1 MRAALARLAIVKVPI
16 GRYNRRNPERRRPFR
31 PLTFRWARKAAG
43 EVRPFR
49 TLRPHCLPPGLPDE
63 RFMSQTEAETKLS
76 PVEGIKETSNYLRGS
91 IAEELAQPTA
101 SFNKPTTQLIKFHG
115 SYQQDD
121 RENRESVE
129 GKKSAKDYIFMV
141 RCRMPGG
148 RLTSKQLVSLFEIGE
163 ELANSTI
170 RLTTRQGVQFHGVR
184 KAGLRPT
191 IRRINAIALSTKNAC
206 GDVCR
211 NVMATPVPIKKPYYD
226 EVQRLADAI
235 ADRFAAKSRG
245 YYEIWL
251 RDPDGAAPDQLVGGT
266 AEDDFEPIYG
276 KTYLPRKFKIVVGF
290 AFDNSVDLYAHEV
303 GLMAILRDEKIVGYN
318 VIVGGSFGVT
328 PANKKTFPAVGKR
341 MCFVTPDQVLDVV
354 EAIVK
359 VQRDFGN
366 REDRKL
372 ARMKYL
378 IANWGLERFRSKV
391 EEYYGAP
398 LADLVPDDV
407 HGHDDG
413 MGWREQ
419 GDGRYFYGLNVE
431 NGRLYDDEKIQWK
444 AAIREICGKYDC
456 DVRVT
461 PHQSL
466 IFCDLPLEAREVIY
480 EILDRHHVPRTESIS
495 TVRRWSMACVALPT
509 CGLAITESERIL
521 PGIID
526 ELEPKLAEL
535 DLEDEIFTVRATGCP
550 NGCARPYNC
559 DVGIVGKAKDRY
571 TLFLGGRVLGDRLN
585 FIYKDLVPRA
595 TLVDEIGYVLAYF
608 KEAREESESFGEFC
622 ARKGKE
628 DLLAWTA
635 AKFPAGDGKA

>member
-1 MRAALARLAIVKVPI
+1 
-16 GRYNRRNPERRRPFR
+16 
-31 PLTFRWARKAAG
+31 
-43 EVRPFR
+43 
-49 TLRPHCLPPGLPDE
+49 
-63 RFMSQTEAETKLS
+63 MSQAESETKLS
-76 PVEGIKETSNYLRGS
+76 PVEGIKETSHHLRGT
-91 IAEELAQPTA
+91 IAEELNQPTDA
-101 SFNKPTTQLIKFHG
+101 FAKPTTQLIKFHG

-121 RENRESVE
+121 RENRGHSAE
-129 GKKSAKDYIFMV
+129 GKKSTKDYIFMV

-148 RLTSKQLVSLFEIGE
+148 RLTSEQLVGLLEIGE

-170 RLTTRQGVQFHGVR
+170 RLTTRQGVQFHGVK

-191 IRRINAIALSTKNAC
+191 IRRINEIALSTKNAC

-211 NVMATPVPIKKPYYD
+211 NVMATPVPIKKPYYE
-226 EVQRLADAI
+226 EVQRLADSL
-235 ADRFAAKSRG
+235 ADRFAAKSNG

-251 RDPDGAAPDQLVGGT
+251 RDPDGAAPDLLVGGT
-266 AEDDFEPIYG
+266 AEDEVEPIYG
-276 KTYLPRKFKIVVGF
+276 EVYLPRKFKIVIGF
-290 AFDNSVDLYAHEV
+290 PFDNSVDMYAHEI
-303 GLMAILRDEKIVGYN
+303 GLMAIVEDEKIIGYN

-341 MCFVTPDQVLDVV
+341 MCFVTPDQVEDVC

-391 EEYYGAP
+391 EEYYGAA
-398 LADLVPDDV
+398 LADLHPEDV

-419 GDGRYFYGLNVE
+419 GDGKFFYGLNVE
-431 NGRLYDDEKIQWK
+431 NGRLYDDEKIRWK
-444 AAIREICGKYDC
+444 AAIREICGKFDC
-456 DVRVT
+456 PVRVT

-466 IFCDLPLEAREVIY
+466 IFCDLPADAREVIY
-480 EILDRHHVPRTESIS
+480 DILDRNGVPRTESIS

-521 PGIID
+521 PDIIS
-526 ELEPKLAEL
+526 ELEPKLVEL
-535 DLEDEIFTVRATGCP
+535 GLENETFTVRATGCP
-550 NGCARPYNC
+550 NGCARPYNS

-585 FIYKDLVPRA
+585 FIYKDLVPRE
-595 TLVDEIGYVLAYF
+595 TLVEEIAHVLAYF
-608 KEAREESESFGEFC
+608 KQDREDRESFGDFC
-622 ARKGKE
+622 ARKGKD

-635 AKFPAGDGKA
+635 ANYPAANGKA